1 MNHNRVL
8 WVLQWVFGLYFIAFG
23 VMHFVVP
30 EGLPQPLEWMYDLDE
45 TLHYVTG
52 VAEILGGLGLI
63 LPGLTGVALDL
74 TPWAAVGLGVV
85 MVGAM
90 IYHSGRGEILN
101 IVLNVVVA
109 AIMAYIAYG
118 RWHLSPL
125 RADTGPARESV

>member
-8 WVLQWVFGLYFIAFG
+8 LVLQWVFGLYFIAFG

-30 EGLPQPLEWMYDLDE
+30 EGLPEPLEWMYDLDQ

-52 VAEILGGLGLI
+52 VAEILGGIGLI
-63 LPGLTGVALDL
+63 LPGLIGVAPEL

-101 IVLNVVVA
+101 IVLNVAVA
-109 AIMAYIAYG
+109 AVMAYIAYG
-118 RWHLSPL
+118 RWRMSPL
-125 RADTGPARESV
+125 QADTGPARETV

>member
-1 MNHNRVL
+1 MNRNRVL
-8 WVLQWVFGLYFIAFG
+8 RVLQWVFGLYFIVFG

-30 EGLPQPLEWMYDLDE
+30 EGLPEVLEWMYDLDP

-63 LPGLTGVALDL
+63 LPGLTGVAPDL
-74 TPWAAVGLGVV
+74 TPWAASGLGVV

-90 IYHSGRGEILN
+90 IYHAGRGEILN

-109 AIMAYIAYG
+109 AVMAYIAYG
-118 RWHLSPL
+118 RWRLSPL
-125 RADTGPARESV
+125 QADAGSARESV

>member
-8 WVLQWVFGLYFIAFG
+8 LVLQWVFGLYFIAFG

-30 EGLPQPLEWMYDLDE
+30 EGLPEPLEWMYDLDQ

-52 VAEILGGLGLI
+52 VAEILGGIGLI
-63 LPGLTGVALDL
+63 LPGLIGAAPEL
-74 TPWAAVGLGVV
+74 TPWAAVGLGLV

-109 AIMAYIAYG
+109 AVMAYIAYG
-118 RWHLSPL
+118 RWRLSPL
-125 RADTGPARESV
+125 EERRAAL